1 VKMPAQQPSA
11 KLLGVRRGAAPFS
24 KAAQVGPL
32 VIDPNRLGQVTLNR
46 DAIQAITLAQAEVH
60 IRISPGGT
68 TAVLVSMGDQKPI
81 GGIDDLAKLMSLRSF
96 VTKEKKQSASS
107 EVREQMFAAAYRL
120 SRMESGKDEGYKQ
133 KPLDN
138 SFVVAAKPY
147 QAMCVN
153 VRAHIKNVEEN
164 FNTKD
169 EYKKVLIRFAKM
181 TERVLVDVLSA
192 MVRGEKEKGLMDQ
205 ISFERGLPAYIRNKL
220 TMKTLSLQKD
230 MDLSRVLF
238 PSDPSKGLGLTVKE
252 WRSKEFVNKLG
263 FLMAHSASIVSIIQE
278 DEIFLEL
285 IGMTAEQFA
294 NAEDPRVQRVLKTR
308 ILVVPPFEDHT
319 RVLSLLE
326 KQNFRGFGLPA
337 TAMDQSKDR
346 LANLCAVFI
355 RAYAFSVRM
364 AETIPDFYDRIFP
377 KGTIRAPDEKLGNY
391 AKQCAAAIAN
401 GTQCDLLPILKG
413 EMKSSAMMAWITR
426 ECKLIPN
433 GDLYNKIAEALGID
447 KDDKMVLAPV
457 PGKDTLPQT
466 VEVPVDV
473 VSKSASR
480 NEDLAIE
487 NFVKSSFAIA
497 QKDGKKKKAGT
508 ASSVLLKESRAF
520 LKHVR
525 REHSA
530 SLADAMEGYFRGF
543 YAESVQLAAVRIAE
557 ARFDEFD
564 DDGFVGSSAD
574 EDSSEDEE
582 D

>member
-1 VKMPAQQPSA
+1 MPAQQPSA

-46 DAIQAITLAQAEVH
+46 DAIQALTLAQAEVQL
-60 IRISPGGT
+60 RISPGGT

-120 SRMESGKDEGYKQ
+120 SHLESGKTEGYKQ

-164 FNTKD
+164 FNTSD
-169 EYKKVLIRFAKM
+169 EYKEVLIRFAKM

-192 MVRGEKEKGLMDQ
+192 MVRGEKEKGLLDQ

-252 WRSKEFVNKLG
+252 WRSAEFVAKLG
-263 FLMAHSASIVSIIQE
+263 FLVSHSAAIATIIRE
-278 DEIFLEL
+278 DDLFLEL

-308 ILVVPPFEDHT
+308 ILVVPPFEDHS

-377 KGTIRAPDEKLGNY
+377 VGTIKAPDEKLGNY
-391 AKQCAAAIAN
+391 AKQCLTAISN
-401 GTQCDLLPILKG
+401 GVKCDLLDIIKG
-413 EMKSSAMMAWITR
+413 DAKSKALMAWITR
-426 ECKLIPN
+426 ECKLIPD
-433 GDLYNKIAEALGID
+433 GDLYKKIASAIGAD
-447 KDDKMVLAPV
+447 KDDTDQLSLFEV
-457 PGKDTLPQT
+457 PKKEALPPKA
-466 VEVPVDV
+466 EVPVDV
-473 VSKSASR
+473 VSKVTSR
-480 NEDLAIE
+480 NEALAIE

-497 QKDGKKKKAGT
+497 QKDNKKKKAGT
-508 ASSVLLKESRAF
+508 ASSVLLRETRNF

-525 REHSA
+525 KEHSA

-543 YAESVQLAAVRIAE
+543 YAEGIQLAAVRIAE

-564 DDGFVGSSAD
+564 EEGFVGSSSD
-574 EDSSEDEE
+574 DDSSGDEE

>member
-1 VKMPAQQPSA
+1 MPAQQPSA
-11 KLLGVRRGAAPFS
+11 KLSGVRRGAAPFS
-24 KAAQVGPL
+24 KGNQVGPL
-32 VIDPNRLGQVTLNR
+32 IVDPNRLGQIALNR
-46 DAIQAITLAQAEVH
+46 DAVQALTLAQAEV
-60 IRISPGGT
+60 RVTISPGGT

-107 EVREQMFAAAYRL
+107 EVREQMFATAYRVSQEL
-120 SRMESGKDEGYKQ
+120 SKVEGYKQ
-133 KPLDN
+133 KTLDN

-153 VRAHIKNVEEN
+153 VRSHIKSIEEN
-164 FNTKD
+164 FNTTD
-169 EYKKVLIRFAKM
+169 EYKKVLIGYAKI

-192 MVRGEKEKGLMDQ
+192 MVRGDKEKGLIDQ
-205 ISFERGLPAYIRNKL
+205 FSFERGLPAYIRNKL

-230 MDLSRVLF
+230 MDLSRILF

-263 FLMAHSASIVSIIQE
+263 FLMSNSAAVATIIQ
-278 DEIFLEL
+278 DDTLFLEL
-285 IGMTAEQFA
+285 IGMTAEQFS

-308 ILVVPPFEDHT
+308 ILVVPPFEDYF

-346 LANLCAVFI
+346 LSNLCAVFI

-377 KGTIRAPDEKLGNY
+377 VGTIKSPDEKLGNY
-391 AKQCAAAIAN
+391 AKQCSTAIRD
-401 GTQCDLLPILKG
+401 GVKCDLLEIIRG
-413 EMKSSAMMAWITR
+413 ESKPKAMMAWVTR
-426 ECKLIPN
+426 ECKLIPD
-433 GDLYNKIAEALGID
+433 GDLYKKIATCLGV
-447 KDDKMVLAPV
+447 DDDDDAMSLDDF
-457 PGKDTLPQT
+457 GKTECPPKVDIN
-466 VEVPVDV
+466 VDV
-473 VSKSASR
+473 VSKATSK
-480 NEDLAIE
+480 NENLAIE
-487 NFVKSSFAIA
+487 NFVKSHFAIS
-497 QKDGKKKKAGT
+497 QKDNKKKKAGT
-508 ASSVLLKESRAF
+508 ASSVLLRETRIF
-520 LKHVR
+520 LKSVR
-525 REHSA
+525 KEHSA

-543 YAESVQLAAVRIAE
+543 YSEGIQSAAVRIAE

-564 DDGFVGSSAD
+564 DDGFIGSSAD

>member
-1 VKMPAQQPSA
+1 MPAQQISA
-11 KLLGVRRGAAPFS
+11 KLSGVRRGAAPFS
-24 KAAQVGPL
+24 KVGQNGPL

-46 DAIQAITLAQAEVH
+46 DAIQALTLAQAEVQL
-60 IRISPGGT
+60 RISPGGT

-107 EVREQMFAAAYRL
+107 EVREQMFTAAYRL
-120 SRMESGKDEGYKQ
+120 STVESGKVEGYKQ

-164 FNTKD
+164 FNTND
-169 EYKKVLIRFAKM
+169 EYKEVLIRYAKM

-192 MVRGEKEKGLMDQ
+192 MVRGEKEKGLIDQ
-205 ISFERGLPAYIRNKL
+205 FSFERGLPAYIRNKL

-263 FLMAHSASIVSIIQE
+263 FLVSHSAPVATIIQ
-278 DEIFLEL
+278 DDKLFLEL
-285 IGMTAEQFA
+285 IGMTDEQFA

-308 ILVVPPFEDHT
+308 ILVVPPFEDHS

-377 KGTIRAPDEKLGNY
+377 VGTIKAPDEKLGNY
-391 AKQCAAAIAN
+391 AKQCSTAIAN
-401 GTQCDLLPILKG
+401 GVKCDLLDIIKGDLKP
-413 EMKSSAMMAWITR
+413 KAMMAWVTR
-426 ECKLIPN
+426 ECKLIPD
-433 GDLYNKIAEALGID
+433 GDLYKKIASCLGV
-447 KDDKMVLAPV
+447 DDDDDAMSLDGM
-457 PGKDTLPQT
+457 PGKEVFPPK
-466 VEVPVDV
+466 VEIPVDV
-473 VSKSASR
+473 VSKTTSR
-480 NEDLAIE
+480 NEALAIE

-497 QKDGKKKKAGT
+497 QKDNKKKKAGT
-508 ASSVLLKESRAF
+508 ASSVLLRETRNF

-525 REHSA
+525 KEHSA

-543 YAESVQLAAVRIAE
+543 YAEGIQLAAVRIAE